1 MKNSCYTLITG
12 ASEGLG
18 KFIALECAARSM
30 NLILVSLSGTGL
42 PALSSFIERNF
53 DVKVVY
59 IEADLSYTTSC
70 EMLKCEI
77 ERRNLRINILINNAG
92 LGSTSMFEEQSAEFY
107 DKQIRLNVISTT
119 LLTRSLINNLER
131 SAPSHILNVGSL
143 ASFFNLPAKQVY
155 GGTKAF
161 IYAFSKSL
169 HKEFA
174 KKGVRVSV
182 LCPGGINTNLRVT
195 LYNRS
200 MPWFARLSVMNP
212 EDVARIA
219 VNGLLSGKKVIIP
232 GSINNIFRMIN
243 RFVPEY
249 LENLIVGER
258 LKNDKSKQKRIALTL
273 AT

>member
-1 MKNSCYTLITG
+1 MKNSYYTLITG

-18 KFIALECAARSM
+18 KFLALECAARKM

-42 PALSSFIERNF
+42 VSLSSFIERNF
-53 DVKVVY
+53 DVNVEY
-59 IEADLSYTTSC
+59 IETDLSYTTSC
-70 EMLKCEI
+70 EMLKSEI
-77 ERRNLRINILINNAG
+77 ERRNLRVNILINNAG
-92 LGSTSMFEEQSAEFY
+92 LGSTSLFEEQSAEFY

-143 ASFFNLPAKQVY
+143 ASFFHLPAKQVY
-155 GGTKAF
+155 GGTKAY

-169 HKEFA
+169 HKEFS
-174 KKGVRVSV
+174 KKGVKVSV
-182 LCPGGINTNLRVT
+182 LCHGGINTNLRVT

-200 MPWFARLSVMNP
+200 MPWLAKLSVMNP

-219 VNGLLSGKKVIIP
+219 LTGLLSGKKVIIP

-243 RFVPEY
+243 RIVPEY

-258 LKNDKSKQKRIALTL
+258 LKDKNSKHTRIAPAL
-273 AT
+273 AN